1 MSKVDYQEVLSELAG
16 PVAQLRARLPDV
28 WSSYAAMHRA
38 ALGEGALSQRHKELI
53 ALAVSIVKRCD
64 GCIASHARGAARRGA
79 TPEEVAEMIGITVL
93 LDGGPATVY
102 GPRAWEAYQQFR
114 SAMSPAPAAPPVP

>member
-1 MSKVDYQEVLSELAG
+1 MSEVDYQEVLSDLAG
-16 PVAQLRARLPDV
+16 PVAQLRQQIPDV

-38 ALGEGALSQRHKELI
+38 AMRDGELSARHKELI

-114 SAMSPAPAAPPVP
+114 AAMGPAPAAPPVP